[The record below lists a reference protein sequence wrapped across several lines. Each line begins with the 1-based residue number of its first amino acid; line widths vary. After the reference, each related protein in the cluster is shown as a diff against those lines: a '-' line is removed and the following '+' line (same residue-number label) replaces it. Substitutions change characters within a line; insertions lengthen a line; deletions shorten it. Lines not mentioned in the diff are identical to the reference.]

1 MLATFRSAVA
11 AAVLA
16 GALDAPVAMATDA
29 AAAACARHT
38 TGVCKA
44 NSPHPRRATAK
55 CKDVTWSYSAHA
67 RGTCSHHR
75 GVKVLVPL
83 SSNCTEP
90 PAASPGPGSVQRC
103 RCAGRRGTDS
113 ACWSQMRSGFG

>member
-1 MLATFRSAVA
+1 MLTTFRSAVA

-16 GALDAPVAMATDA
+16 GALVAPVAMATDA
-29 AAAACARHT
+29 AAATCARHT

-55 CKDVTWSYSAHA
+55 CKDDTWSYSAHA

-90 PAASPGPGSVQRC
+90 PGRVPRPGLRAAVSVC
-103 RCAGRRGTDS
+103 RT
-113 ACWSQMRSGFG
+113 